1 VAACAD
7 AHAERVA
14 SASRACAS
22 AAARVAADAA
32 RDAPLLAANR
42 ARVAEDLRREAR
54 GAAAAIATW
63 SAAAE
68 ARRRRKT
75 KAALDAMRDAA
86 DAAAAAFD
94 ENGGTAEDQLAE
106 ASYENENEAS
116 EASKPPTLAPIPPNV
131 VVAHDPASLAASF
144 ALEDA
149 RLERASRSLG
159 AAATTVSRRQN
170 AVARERASAE
180 AVRTH
185 AEAQALQATRRAS
198 RLERVAD
205 ACERSLE
212 KRSDPSLS
220 RSLLPA
226 LETAVAALGKA
237 SASFFREAAE
247 RDFLPWLDQAAAA
260 AALAYVTAVD
270 AAAQRLDERVDLQ
283 AARVA
288 ERAAKE
294 RRKGEDQTILG
305 GLLEDAA
312 DFIAPHGAMRRS
324 FVDADADADAG
335 ARSSRSEA
343 EREPSG
349 AAGVAGTGS
358 PATQFPLLRDRSAKA
373 FASLAFGVETG
384 VAKLSG
390 AFQGSAVGGAFAKT
404 FGGRKEKEEKERGDG
419 GWERNET
426 NAEASFSPP
435 SARAEGTAAVVSSR
449 ASPSAVGSPRSDTT
463 AAVPSSA
470 SPRGPPRE
478 SRALREARDDLRRL
492 ETRRDELLE
501 KKRRLRALL
510 VPEAPPRVHENAAT

>member
-1 VAACAD
+1 MAR
-7 AHAERVA
+7 ER
-14 SASRACAS
+14 
-22 AAARVAADAA
+22 
-32 RDAPLLAANR
+32 
-42 ARVAEDLRREAR
+42 
-54 GAAAAIATW
+54 
-63 SAAAE
+63 AAAE
-68 ARRRRKT
+68 A
-75 KAALDAMRDAA
+75 
-86 DAAAAAFD
+86 
-94 ENGGTAEDQLAE
+94 
-106 ASYENENEAS
+106 
-116 EASKPPTLAPIPPNV
+116 V
-131 VVAHDPASLAASF
+131 
-144 ALEDA
+144 
-149 RLERASRSLG
+149 RL
-159 AAATTVSRRQN
+159 
-170 AVARERASAE
+170 
-180 AVRTH
+180 H

-205 ACERSLE
+205 ACARSLE
-212 KRSDPSLS
+212 KRSDPCLS

-247 RDFLPWLDQAAAA
+247 RDFLPWLDEAGAN
-260 AALAYVTAVD
+260 AALAYVAAVD
-270 AAAQRLDERVDLQ
+270 AAAQKLDERVDLQ

-312 DFIAPHGAMRRS
+312 DFIAPHGARQS
-324 FVDADADADAG
+324 FVDADADTSAAKEVF
-335 ARSSRSEA
+335 SLQK

-349 AAGVAGTGS
+349 AAGVAQG

-404 FGGRKEKEEKERGDG
+404 FGGRKEKEEKEEKERGDG
-419 GWERNET
+419 GSENET
-426 NAEASFSPP
+426 NASFSPP
-435 SARAEGTAAVVSSR
+435 SARARAEGTAASSR

-510 VPEAPPRVHENAAT
+510 VPEAPRVPEENAAT